1 MRKNNNSEGMLQILI
16 PQVWR
21 VVLVFPNSIL
31 VSIIIQPPGWRF
43 FLSPAFPET
52 QVFIYFGLN
61 YKMEVKTWREIAKHK
76 TDIGL
81 KMN

>member
-31 VSIIIQPPGWRF
+31 VSIIIEPPG
-43 FLSPAFPET
+43 
-52 QVFIYFGLN
+52 
-61 YKMEVKTWREIAKHK
+61 
-76 TDIGL
+76 
-81 KMN
+81 